1 MSTYCMISNF
11 YHIVVLSHHS
21 KSPKVVFKRG
31 VFLDWQNNTSE
42 KQAGA
47 AVEGDMHAHAAVQYL
62 A

>member
-1 MSTYCMISNF
+1 MISNF
-11 YHIVVLSHHS
+11 YHTVVLSHHS

-31 VFLDWQNNTSE
+31 VFLDWQNNASE